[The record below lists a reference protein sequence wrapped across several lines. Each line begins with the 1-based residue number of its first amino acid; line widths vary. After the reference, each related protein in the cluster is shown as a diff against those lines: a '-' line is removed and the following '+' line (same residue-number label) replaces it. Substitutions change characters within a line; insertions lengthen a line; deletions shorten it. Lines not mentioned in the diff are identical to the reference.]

1 MVKKPVGLKTT
12 PAWKQLDH
20 LGGRRVAAGVTV
32 APWARRSDTASGA
45 ARRGVHSR
53 ACLEAAHNN
62 YLLLA
67 HVEGEG
73 AGSPA
78 KDGIGAVVEGME
90 RENDAATPD
99 PDKAGV
105 EEVSWKLAGHLATQI
120 VPKILDIFLKL
131 CQLIHLL
138 LKINLAKQF
147 KQLPGLPALE
157 VMLRQSCSPSPS
169 LPLLF

>member
-20 LGGRRVAAGVTV
+20 LGGRRVAGGVAV
-32 APWARRSDTASGA
+32 APWARRSDAASGA

-73 AGSPA
+73 AGSPV
-78 KDGIGAVVEGME
+78 KEGIGAVVEGVE
-90 RENDAATPD
+90 RGNHAATPD

-131 CQLIHLL
+131 CPLIHLL
-138 LKINLAKQF
+138 LKINLAKQLE
-147 KQLPGLPALE
+147 QLPGLLALE
-157 VMLRQSCSPSPS
+157 VMSRQSCSPSPS